1 VGNLVKVNSG
11 LGLGKLFGKV
21 AEEVF
26 SMKHFTMFHA
36 NLMQTPNS
44 DVKTGKFLC

>member
-1 VGNLVKVNSG
+1 VGNLINVNRD

-26 SMKHFTMFHA
+26 SMKHFTMFYE
-36 NLMQTPNS
+36 NLIQTNS